1 MLNLK
6 LQAACLFII
15 IYILMDDAEVE
26 ENKL

>member
-6 LQAACLFII
+6 LQAAWLFII